1 MPGNFT
7 RSIQKTLDL
16 EVNPKMFLNKLSTSF
31 IGRLL
36 MNRGWWDN
44 RKHGRPAAA
53 WKPMMWCPFHGFES
67 SLMVVLPLFLDKL
80 SSLCGEK
87 ILFHQPGKTFWR
99 KKKNWSK
106 LNNRQLSVQQINP
119 FPPIHGRFPYL
130 PLPPLTNPQKH
141 SNGPDTGKRGI
152 DFWTSTF
159 VHNACKCWVFHWI
172 TCRIVWFMLA
182 LPLRVE

>member
-1 MPGNFT
+1 MNLGQILDFKMPGNFT

-16 EVNPKMFLNKLSTSF
+16 EVNPKMFLNKLSTSS

-36 MNRGWWDN
+36 MNRGWSDN

-99 KKKNWSK
+99 KKENWSK
-106 LNNRQLSVQQINP
+106 LTNRQLSVQQINP
-119 FPPIHGRFPYL
+119 I
-130 PLPPLTNPQKH
+130 
-141 SNGPDTGKRGI
+141 
-152 DFWTSTF
+152 STDS
-159 VHNACKCWVFHWI
+159 WVFPLSSPPPSNKSTKTFERPGH
-172 TCRIVWFMLA
+172 REASA
-182 LPLRVE
+182 LHRFLNINFCTQCM